1 MIMGKVNERSARCA
15 GFYDER
21 HLLRTLRGGT
31 KAMREAGQK
40 YLPKEAAESK
50 ESYAD
55 RLQRSVLFN
64 GTKRAIDANAAK
76 PFVRPVAV
84 SATARGQEDLVAS
97 YEKNLDG
104 KGASVTALA
113 RKALQEVLWDGA
125 AYLIVD
131 APKAGGRAYCYVVK
145 GADILGYAFDED
157 DRLIYLRILEKSV
170 VVSGFDEAE
179 IQKVREWRVEGA
191 QAYWRLHQQV
201 EPGKDE
207 FIIVQDWTAFAVAEI
222 PLIPIFADNVP
233 SGELFCPPPFIDL
246 AYLNVGHWQSES
258 DYRNIVHVASIP
270 ILFASG
276 INEDQVVKIGVES
289 AIMGTLGSDMKYVEH
304 SGSAISA
311 MQKAISDIE
320 LRMQI
325 YGYEMLANR
334 GAAETAT
341 GRSLQANENNSQ
353 IAAIAQALQDAL
365 KKAFWFLGK
374 FNLISDLQVDVS
386 VCTDYGVTITVE
398 ELNALSTARQMGDL
412 SHDDYL
418 KELKRRGILRAD
430 FDISANDDRLQQE
443 VPLAS

>member
-1 MIMGKVNERSARCA
+1 MGKVNERSARCL
-15 GFYDER
+15 GFYEER

-31 KAMREAGQK
+31 KAMRAARTE
-40 YLPKEAAESK
+40 YLPAEAAESK
-50 ESYAD
+50 ESYEA
-55 RLQRSVLFN
+55 RLKRSVLFN
-64 GTKRAIDANAAK
+64 GTKRAIEANAAK
-76 PFVRPVAV
+76 PFVRPVSV
-84 SATARGQEDLVAS
+84 SSATAGQDALVSS

-104 KGASVTALA
+104 KGASATALA

-145 GADILGYAFDED
+145 GCDILGYAFDED
-157 DRLIYLRILEKSV
+157 DRLVYLRILEKSV
-170 VVSGFDEAE
+170 VVVGYDEAE
-179 IQKVREWRVEGA
+179 LLKVREWKVEGG
-191 QAYWRLHQQV
+191 QAYWRLHQQS
-201 EPGKDE
+201 EPGKDD
-207 FIIVQDWTAFAVAEI
+207 FVIVQDWTAFAVAEI

-233 SGELFCPPPFIDL
+233 SGELFCPPPFVDL
-246 AYLNVGHWQSES
+246 AYLNLGHWQADS
-258 DYRNIVHVASIP
+258 DYRNILHTASVP

-276 INEDQVVKIGVES
+276 LNEDAVIKIGVES
-289 AIMGTLGSDMKYVEH
+289 AIIGGQGSDMKYVEH
-304 SGSAISA
+304 SGAAISA
-311 MQKAISDIE
+311 MQKAIADME

-353 IAAIAQALQDAL
+353 TAAIAQSLQDAL

-443 VPLAS
+443 VPLVS

>member
-15 GFYDER
+15 GFYEER

-31 KAMREAGQK
+31 KAMRAAGK
-40 YLPKEAAESK
+40 EYLPAETAESK
-50 ESYAD
+50 ESYDA
-55 RLQRSVLFN
+55 RLKRSVLFN
-64 GTKRAIDANAAK
+64 GTKRAIEANAAK
-76 PFVRPVAV
+76 PFVRPVSVA
-84 SATARGQEDLVAS
+84 ATAKGQEDLVAG

-104 KGASVTALA
+104 KGASATALA

-131 APKAGGRAYCYVVK
+131 APRAGGRAYCYVVK
-145 GADILGYAFDED
+145 GADILGYSFDED
-157 DRLIYLRILEKSV
+157 DRLVYLRILEKSV
-170 VVSGFDEAE
+170 VVVGYDEAE
-179 IQKVREWRVEGA
+179 LQKVREWKVEGG
-191 QAYWRLHQQV
+191 QAFWRLHQQA

-233 SGELFCPPPFIDL
+233 SGELFCPPPFVDL
-246 AYLNVGHWQSES
+246 AYLNLGHWQADS
-258 DYRNIVHVASIP
+258 DYRNILHTASVP

-276 INEDQVVKIGVES
+276 LNEDAVIKIGVES
-289 AIMGTLGSDMKYVEH
+289 AIIGGQGSDMKYVEH
-304 SGSAISA
+304 SGAAISA
-311 MQKAISDIE
+311 MQKAISDME
-320 LRMQI
+320 VRMQI

-353 IAAIAQALQDAL
+353 IAAIAQSLQDAL
-365 KKAFWFLGK
+365 KKAFWLLGK
-374 FNLISDLQVDVS
+374 FNLVSDLQVDVS

-430 FDISANDDRLQQE
+430 FDISANDDRLLQE
-443 VPLAS
+443 VPMVS

>member
-1 MIMGKVNERSARCA
+1 MGKVNERSGRCA
-15 GFYDER
+15 GFYEER

-31 KAMREAGQK
+31 KTMRDAGEK
-40 YLPKEAAESK
+40 YLPKETAESK
-50 ESYAD
+50 ESYAA
-55 RLQRSVLFN
+55 RLKRSVLFN
-64 GTKRAIDANAAK
+64 GTTRAIAANAAK
-76 PFVRPVAV
+76 PFSVPVGV
-84 SATARGQEDLVAS
+84 SATITGQEDLVSS

-104 KGASVTALA
+104 KGSSATAIG
-113 RKALQEVLWDGA
+113 RKAILETLWDGA
-125 AYLIVD
+125 SYLMVD
-131 APKAGGRAYCYVVK
+131 APKAGGRAYCYLMQ
-145 GADILGYAFDED
+145 GSDILGFAFDED
-157 DRLIYLRILEKSV
+157 EQLIYLRILEKSV

-179 IQKVREWRVEGA
+179 IQKVREWKIEGG
-191 QAYWRLHQQV
+191 QCYWRLHQQTEAGTDDFV
-201 EPGKDE
+201 
-207 FIIVQDWTAFAVAEI
+207 IVQDWTIFAVAEI

-246 AYLNVGHWQSES
+246 AYLNLQHWQES
-258 DYRNIVHVASIP
+258 SDQSNILHVARVP
-270 ILFASG
+270 ILFGSG
-276 INEDQVVKIGVES
+276 LDQDATIKIGVEH
-289 AIMGTLGSDMKYVEH
+289 AILGSQGSDLKFVEH
-304 SGSAISA
+304 TGAAIGAGRQSL
-311 MQKAISDIE
+311 QDIE

-353 IAAIAQALQDAL
+353 IAAIAQGLQDAL

-386 VCTDYGVTITVE
+386 VCTDYGVTISVE

-430 FDISANDDRLQQE
+430 FDIAANDDRLLQE
-443 VPLAS
+443 VPLAI

>member
-1 MIMGKVNERSARCA
+1 MAKVNERSARCA
-15 GFYDER
+15 GFYEER
-21 HLLRTLRGGT
+21 HLLRTLRSGT
-31 KAMREAGQK
+31 KAMRQAREE
-40 YLPKEAAESK
+40 YLPIEPGESK
-50 ESYAD
+50 YSYEN
-55 RLQRSVLFN
+55 RLRRSVLFN

-76 PFVRPVAV
+76 PFVRPVSV
-84 SATARGQEDLVAS
+84 SSATAGQDALVSS

-104 KGASVTALA
+104 KGASTTALA

-145 GADILGYAFDED
+145 GADILGYSFDED
-157 DRLIYLRILEKSV
+157 DRLVYLRILEKTV
-170 VVSGFDEAE
+170 VVNGYDEAE
-179 IQKVREWRVEGA
+179 LQKVREWKVEGA
-191 QAYWRLHQQV
+191 QAYWRLHQQS

-246 AYLNVGHWQSES
+246 AYLNLQHWQES
-258 DYRNIVHVASIP
+258 SDQSNILHVARIP

-276 INEDQVVKIGVES
+276 ISEDVVIKVGADKAIFGNEN
-289 AIMGTLGSDMKYVEH
+289 SDLKFVEH
-304 SGSAISA
+304 TGAAIGAGRQSL
-311 MQKAISDIE
+311 QDIE

-353 IAAIAQALQDAL
+353 IAAIAQSLQDAL

-430 FDISANDDRLQQE
+430 FDIAANDDRLLQE

>member
-1 MIMGKVNERSARCA
+1 MMGKVNERSGRCA
-15 GFYDER
+15 EFYEER

-31 KAMREAGQK
+31 KAMRAAGK
-40 YLPKEAAESK
+40 EYLPAETAESD
-50 ESYAD
+50 ESYKA
-55 RLQRSVLFN
+55 RLKRSVLFN
-64 GTKRAIDANAAK
+64 GTKRAIEANAAK
-76 PFVRPVAV
+76 PFVRPVSV
-84 SATARGQEDLVAS
+84 SSATAGQDALVSS

-104 KGASVTALA
+104 KGAGATALA

-125 AYLIVD
+125 AYLVVD

-145 GADILGYAFDED
+145 GCDILGYSFDED
-157 DRLIYLRILEKSV
+157 DRLVYLRILEKSV
-170 VVSGFDEAE
+170 VVVGYDEAE
-179 IQKVREWRVEGA
+179 LQKVREWKVEGG
-191 QAYWRLHQQV
+191 QAYWRLHQQS

-246 AYLNVGHWQSES
+246 AYLNLQHWQES
-258 DYRNIVHVASIP
+258 SDQSNILHVARVP
-270 ILFASG
+270 ILFGSG
-276 INEDQVVKIGVES
+276 LDQDATIKIGVEH
-289 AIMGTLGSDMKYVEH
+289 AILGSQGSDLKFVEH
-304 SGSAISA
+304 TGAAIGAGRQSL
-311 MQKAISDIE
+311 QDIE

-353 IAAIAQALQDAL
+353 IAAIAQSLQDAL

-374 FNLISDLQVDVS
+374 FNLISELQVDVS

-443 VPLAS
+443 VPMVS

>member
-1 MIMGKVNERSARCA
+1 MGKVNERSARCA
-15 GFYDER
+15 GFYEER

-31 KAMREAGQK
+31 KAMRAARTE
-40 YLPKEAAESK
+40 YLPAETAESK
-50 ESYAD
+50 ESYDA
-55 RLQRSVLFN
+55 RLKRSVLFN
-64 GTKRAIDANAAK
+64 GTKRAIEANAAK
-76 PFVRPVAV
+76 PFVRPVSV
-84 SATARGQEDLVAS
+84 SSAIASQDALVAG

-104 KGASVTALA
+104 KGASATALA

-125 AYLIVD
+125 AYLVVD

-145 GADILGYAFDED
+145 GSDILGYAFDED
-157 DRLIYLRILEKSV
+157 DRLVYLRILEKSV
-170 VVSGFDEAE
+170 VVVGYDEAE
-179 IQKVREWRVEGA
+179 LQKVREWKVEAG
-191 QAYWRLHQQV
+191 QAYWRLHQQS
-201 EPGKDE
+201 EPGKDD
-207 FIIVQDWTAFAVAEI
+207 FIIVQDWTAFAVSEI

-233 SGELFCPPPFIDL
+233 SGELFCPPPFVDL
-246 AYLNVGHWQSES
+246 AYLNLGHWQADS
-258 DYRNIVHVASIP
+258 DYRNILHTASVP

-276 INEDQVVKIGVES
+276 LNEDAVIKIGVES
-289 AIMGTLGSDMKYVEH
+289 AIIGGQGSDMKYVEH
-304 SGSAISA
+304 SGAAISA
-311 MQKAISDIE
+311 MQKAISDME
-320 LRMQI
+320 VRMQI

-430 FDISANDDRLQQE
+430 FDISANDDRLLQE

>member
-1 MIMGKVNERSARCA
+1 MGKANERSARCA
-15 GFYDER
+15 QYYEDR
-21 HLLRTLRGGT
+21 HLLRSLRGGT
-31 KAMREAGQK
+31 KAMRSAGEK
-40 YLPKEAAESK
+40 YLPKEPGESK
-50 ESYAD
+50 ESYDA
-55 RLQRSVLFN
+55 RLKRSVLFN
-64 GTKRAIDANAAK
+64 GTKRAIESNAAK
-76 PFVRPVAV
+76 PFVRPISVTAV
-84 SATARGQEDLVAS
+84 NSGQEDLVTELAQ
-97 YEKNLDG
+97 NLDG
-104 KGASVTALA
+104 RGSSATSIGRKATLETLWYGAS
-113 RKALQEVLWDGA
+113 
-125 AYLIVD
+125 YLMVD
-131 APKAGGRAYCYVVK
+131 APKSGGRGYCYILN
-145 GADILGYAFDED
+145 GCDIRGFSFDED
-157 DRLIYLRILEKSV
+157 DKLVYLRVLEKMV
-170 VVSGFDEAE
+170 VVNGYDEAE
-179 IQKVREWRVEGA
+179 IEKVREWKVEGGMA
-191 QAYWRLHQQV
+191 WWRLQQQT

-207 FIIVQDWTAFAVAEI
+207 FITIQDWTAFAVAEI

-246 AYLNVGHWQSES
+246 AYLNLQHWQES
-258 DYRNIVHVASIP
+258 SDQSNILHVARIP

-276 INEDQVVKIGVES
+276 ISEDVKIKVGADN
-289 AIMGTLGSDMKYVEH
+289 AIFGNENSDLKFVEH
-304 SGSAISA
+304 SGAAIGAGRQSL
-311 MQKAISDIE
+311 QDIE

>member
-1 MIMGKVNERSARCA
+1 MRAAGKE
-15 GFYDER
+15 
-21 HLLRTLRGGT
+21 
-31 KAMREAGQK
+31 
-40 YLPKEAAESK
+40 YLPAETAESK
-50 ESYAD
+50 ESYDA
-55 RLQRSVLFN
+55 RLKRSVLFN
-64 GTKRAIDANAAK
+64 GTKRAIEANAAK
-76 PFVRPVAV
+76 PFVRPVSV
-84 SATARGQEDLVAS
+84 SSAQAGQDALVAG

-104 KGASVTALA
+104 KGASATALA

-157 DRLIYLRILEKSV
+157 DRLVYLRILEKSV
-170 VVSGFDEAE
+170 VVVGYDEAE
-179 IQKVREWRVEGA
+179 LQKVREWKVEGA
-191 QAYWRLHQQV
+191 QSYWRLHQQS

-207 FIIVQDWTAFAVAEI
+207 FVIVQDWTAFAVAEI

-233 SGELFCPPPFIDL
+233 SGELFCPPPFVDL
-246 AYLNVGHWQSES
+246 AYLNLGHWQADS
-258 DYRNIVHVASIP
+258 DYRNILHTASVP

-276 INEDQVVKIGVES
+276 LNEDAVIKIGVES
-289 AIMGTLGSDMKYVEH
+289 AIIGGQGSDMKYVEH
-304 SGSAISA
+304 SGAAISA
-311 MQKAISDIE
+311 MQKAIADME

-353 IAAIAQALQDAL
+353 IAAIAQSLQDAL

-430 FDISANDDRLQQE
+430 FDIAANDDKLLQE